1 MIQVVKRALD
11 ILELISNDRSRAYSL
26 AEISGRLKLNKGTCA
41 NIIKTLVN
49 RGYLEQEG
57 RMAGY
62 RLGSMSYLLT
72 GNYHYKNEL
81 LVAAMEPMNMLS
93 EELNESCILSILK
106 ENMRLILHEVKSTHE
121 LQVVNIK
128 EKEIYRTSTGRM
140 ILACLDKKEQ
150 KKFIQKYGLPNPE
163 VWAGIE
169 DEDDLALELQKIK
182 KKQVAE
188 QISKA
193 HIVGIAIPL
202 FKEKKVIASLGVYL
216 PETRYTLSLQEKIL
230 KCLRKTGNSINEK
243 LNNNKENEN
252 N

>member
-11 ILELISNDRSRAYSL
+11 ILELISKDRSRPYSL
-26 AEISGRLKLNKGTCA
+26 SEISGHLNLNKGTCA
-41 NIIKTLVN
+41 NIIKTLAN

-57 RMAGY
+57 RMEGY
-62 RLGSMSYLLT
+62 RLGTMAYLLT

-81 LVAAMEPMNMLS
+81 LVAALEPMNLLS

-106 ENMRLILHEVKSTHE
+106 ENRRLILHEVKSTHE

-140 ILACLDKKEQ
+140 ILACLDKNEQ
-150 KKFIQKYGLPNPE
+150 KIFIKKYGLPNQE

-188 QISKA
+188 QISIA
-193 HIVGIAIPL
+193 HIVGIAVPL
-202 FKEKKVIASLGVYL
+202 FKGKKVIASLGVYL
-216 PETRYTLSLQEKIL
+216 PETRYTLSMQEKIL
-230 KCLRKTGNSINEK
+230 TCLRKTGDLINEK
-243 LNNNKENEN
+243 LNNHKENEN